1 MGEEA
6 LTTIKT
12 VRMIR
17 CQLVDA
23 DMDHLLHLLAQMP
36 MVETLIV
43 TNNKLT
49 ELSVEAAT
57 NFKERHPQ
65 SKLTNI
71 YLGNNHISGR
81 TLRKEQGSLCIHI

>member
-1 MGEEA
+1 MGEDA
-6 LTTIKT
+6 LATVKT

-23 DMDHLLHLLAQMP
+23 DMDHLLNLVAQMP
-36 MVETLIV
+36 MVETLIA

-57 NFKERHPQ
+57 AFKERHPQ
-65 SKLTNI
+65 SRLTNL

-81 TLRKEQGSLCIHI
+81 TLRKEPPSLSIHL